1 MNKKFLLIFSCLIA
15 LLIMS
20 GCAPG
25 STTTT
30 TRPPLEITNMVTSL
44 GGEPDDV
51 EQGIF
56 SYTITLANNTG
67 SRFTIT
73 GIEPV
78 LSESVASRLSGQ
90 TYDSISVA
98 IAPQESATLSGT
110 LRFNFE
116 GLSKQDILALEPFVT
131 SFQINGNTLVPV
143 SPGN

>member
-1 MNKKFLLIFSCLIA
+1 
-15 LLIMS
+15 
-20 GCAPG
+20 
-25 STTTT
+25 
-30 TRPPLEITNMVTSL
+30 MVTSL

-98 IAPQESATLSGT
+98 NRTTGI
-110 LRFNFE
+110 RH
-116 GLSKQDILALEPFVT
+116 
-131 SFQINGNTLVPV
+131 SFQARCGLI
-143 SPGN
+143 SKD